1 MSNWS
6 RKGLYWK
13 EMGVWGT
20 DQKWEDQRN
29 GKRKLYRCRGFVF
42 ISKAGSVGP
51 LPWQCPGLGV
61 TAAVS
66 ISAKLTVC
74 VCVCV

>member
-20 DQKWEDQRN
+20 DQKREDQGN
-29 GKRKLYRCRGFVF
+29 EKSKLYRCRGFVLV
-42 ISKAGSVGP
+42 SKAGMLVHCLGSV
-51 LPWQCPGLGV
+51 LAL
-61 TAAVS
+61 A
-66 ISAKLTVC
+66 
-74 VCVCV
+74 